1 MMQQGLGA
9 LMPQQPAG
17 QAPENPV
24 RMAAAMDVVTS
35 DAEEQVLDPRTLALI
50 KYKDAVA
57 AMQAADQLMAASQP
71 TPTPPT
77 VAERTKLAAQQGI
90 MGLASRLAPGLQQ
103 QGNRMAQQEMGGG
116 LPQLSAPNMA
126 GMARGGIVGYADGGA
141 VDTDVQRYTAQY
153 RAIMAA
159 IQNAGTPE
167 QKAQLQQR
175 LREIQSTFDP
185 ETIARAHMQMSGQGM
200 ADGGAVRGFAEG
212 GGPNLFPSPADT
224 VRAVGALPN
233 IFPSPADT
241 ARAVAFLAEKGID
254 ATKFTAEQIAEVIR
268 NMDTFPGKEGMSAYG
283 TVERPSIGELVRS
296 GLGSLVPRGMSD
308 EEIAAETAVTRRA
321 APRGMSDEEIESL
334 LNTPRSGAGQAIFDT
349 GEYIYENPVDAG
361 LIALTA
367 SGLGAPLGIAG
378 TALTRALPMLYRGA
392 KAAMT
397 PTGRAVIGGS
407 GLALSNMF
415 EGGGDEPAAATP
427 TPQQPSVFDAGID
440 SQARPF
446 RMLGVR
452 DATTPTAT
460 TSAATTSAA
469 TAPTATTQDAVQM
482 LLDKSPPAKAAAG
495 AGQSRDSRDD
505 RMRRI
510 IAGLRG
516 LGSQGVG
523 GYAAGSAG
531 EEQRLEQELIAEQE
545 RQRTAG
551 MEERELGL
559 RDREVT
565 LLDALRRDQ
574 LEQEMT
580 IENLRATIQRE
591 GYAAEASQALT
602 NAINDLA
609 NKNNVTPQQVLTIAQ
624 RIVSDDL
631 TGTKTL
637 ADAVQEVQDAYDASF
652 GSSIIQGLRLAE

>member
-1 MMQQGLGA
+1 
-9 LMPQQPAG
+9 
-17 QAPENPV
+17 
-24 RMAAAMDVVTS
+24 
-35 DAEEQVLDPRTLALI
+35 
-50 KYKDAVA
+50 
-57 AMQAADQLMAASQP
+57 
-71 TPTPPT
+71 
-77 VAERTKLAAQQGI
+77 
-90 MGLASRLAPGLQQ
+90 
-103 QGNRMAQQEMGGG
+103 
-116 LPQLSAPNMA
+116 
-126 GMARGGIVGYADGGA
+126 
-141 VDTDVQRYTAQY
+141 
-153 RAIMAA
+153 
-159 IQNAGTPE
+159 
-167 QKAQLQQR
+167 
-175 LREIQSTFDP
+175 
-185 ETIARAHMQMSGQGM
+185 
-200 ADGGAVRGFAEG
+200 
-212 GGPNLFPSPADT
+212 
-224 VRAVGALPN
+224 
-233 IFPSPADT
+233 
-241 ARAVAFLAEKGID
+241 
-254 ATKFTAEQIAEVIR
+254 
-268 NMDTFPGKEGMSAYG
+268 
-283 TVERPSIGELVRS
+283 
-296 GLGSLVPRGMSD
+296 
-308 EEIAAETAVTRRA
+308 
-321 APRGMSDEEIESL
+321 MSDEEIESL